1 MHQVNILKIIII
13 NKQCVSSTTYYES
26 IMICPSVYTVNRSIW
41 YSKPSFLMQL
51 EVETSEHA
59 STVNVMSDTVI
70 LHFTSYQLFLFF
82 KDQRETSSENNF
94 HIKKPIDAS
103 VAELNILQGFWNF
116 KLHTPH
122 INKRAN
128 SFSTSWIVNHEVVF
142 TAQMF

>member
-1 MHQVNILKIIII
+1 MHHLNILKTS
-13 NKQCVSSTTYYES
+13 SSTYS
-26 IMICPSVYTVNRSIW
+26 VLAVQPIMKASWYVPVHTNRSIW

-70 LHFTSYQLFLFF
+70 LHFPSYQLFLFF

-103 VAELNILQGFWNF
+103 VAELQILQGFWNF
-116 KLHTPH
+116 KLHH

-128 SFSTSWIVNHEVVF
+128 SFSASWIVNHEVVF
-142 TAQMF
+142 TGQMV